1 WCQPVAVL
9 AASIHSTTTI
19 KRPATIDLLNDSKS
33 HHESLH
39 DSQLSPQDD
48 HDSNQPV
55 SVEELEHLGVLYWS
69 VDSIDQV
76 NSIATQRDYKNRD
89 QIICSPQAMGDI
101 YQEKLDIFFEEHLHE
116 DEEIRWVVEGSGYFD
131 VRDRSDQRWVRIKVE
146 KGDLLVLPPGI
157 FHRFTVDKDNYIKAM
172 RLFKDEPKW
181 VPLNRSSETE
191 SNPYRK
197 AYVEQIGKALTTS
210 AS

>member
-1 WCQPVAVL
+1 MKAY
-9 AASIHSTTTI
+9 IY
-19 KRPATIDLLNDSKS
+19 DEESK
-33 HHESLH
+33 LP
-39 DSQLSPQDD
+39 PQDE
-48 HDSNQPV
+48 HDSNEPV
-55 SVEELEHLGVLYWS
+55 SLKDLKSLGVLYWS
-69 VDSIDQV
+69 IDSIDQV
-76 NSIATQRDYKNRD
+76 NSIAIQRDYKNRD

-101 YQEKLDIFFEEHLHE
+101 YQQKLDTFFEEHLHE

-172 RLFKDEPKW
+172 RLFKEEPKW
-181 VPLNRSSETE
+181 VALNRSSESE
-191 SNPYRK
+191 NNPYRK
-197 AYVEQIGKALTTS
+197 AYVEQIGKAMPTS

>member
-1 WCQPVAVL
+1 MKAY
-9 AASIHSTTTI
+9 IY
-19 KRPATIDLLNDSKS
+19 D
-33 HHESLH
+33 E

-197 AYVEQIGKALTTS
+197 AYVEQVVKAMTTS

>member
-1 WCQPVAVL
+1 MKAY
-9 AASIHSTTTI
+9 IY
-19 KRPATIDLLNDSKS
+19 D
-33 HHESLH
+33 E

-197 AYVEQIGKALTTS
+197 AYVEQIGKAMTTS

>member
-1 WCQPVAVL
+1 MRAY
-9 AASIHSTTTI
+9 IY
-19 KRPATIDLLNDSKS
+19 D
-33 HHESLH
+33 EE
-39 DSQLSPQDD
+39 SQLSPQDE
-48 HDSNQPV
+48 HESSQSV
-55 SVEELEHLGVLYWS
+55 SKQELEKLGVLYWS
-69 VDSIDQV
+69 IDSIDQV
-76 NSIATQRDYKNRD
+76 NSIAIQRDYKNRD

-101 YQEKLDIFFEEHLHE
+101 YQQKLDTFFEEHLHE

-131 VRDRSDQRWVRIKVE
+131 VRDQTDQRWVRIKVE

-181 VPLNRSSETE
+181 VALNRSTESE

-197 AYVEQIGKALTTS
+197 AYIEQVGKAMTMG
-210 AS
+210 AF

>member
-1 WCQPVAVL
+1 MRAY
-9 AASIHSTTTI
+9 IY
-19 KRPATIDLLNDSKS
+19 D
-33 HHESLH
+33 EE
-39 DSQLSPQDD
+39 SQLSPQDE
-48 HDSNQPV
+48 HDSNESV
-55 SVEELEHLGVLYWS
+55 SKQELQKLGVLYWS
-69 VDSIDQV
+69 IDSIDQV
-76 NSIATQRDYKNRD
+76 NSIAIQRDYKNRD

-101 YQEKLDIFFEEHLHE
+101 YQQKLDTFFEEHLHE

-131 VRDRSDQRWVRIKVE
+131 VRDQTDQRWVRIKVE

-181 VPLNRSSETE
+181 VALNRSTESE

-197 AYVEQIGKALTTS
+197 AYIEQVGKAMTMG
-210 AS
+210 AF

>member
-1 WCQPVAVL
+1 MKAY
-9 AASIHSTTTI
+9 IY
-19 KRPATIDLLNDSKS
+19 D
-33 HHESLH
+33 E

-172 RLFKDEPKW
+172 RLFKVRVHIHLRGCFLFPRIDVADYFTILKDEPKW